1 MKSKL
6 FPLALLAFALPKF
19 ICAAPSAPNA
29 EAQLTKIEHSWAD
42 AYVKRDPS
50 FAQRLAADNFIF
62 IGPDG
67 NSVGKADYVKGMTGP
82 TVFTTFDI
90 GELKVR
96 TVGDVAIVTGTATIT
111 AKTGDK
117 DESGQYAFTDVF
129 AKKGGE
135 WKAISSQATPVKTPE
150 AAK

>member
-6 FPLALLAFALPKF
+6 LLFALLAFALPKF
-19 ICAAPSAPNA
+19 ICAAPAAPNA
-29 EAQLTKIEHSWAD
+29 EAQLNKIEHAWAD

-50 FAQRLAADNFIF
+50 FVQRLAADNFIF

-82 TVFTTFDI
+82 TVFTAFDI

-117 DESGQYAFTDVF
+117 DENGKYAFTDVF

-150 AAK
+150 APK

>member
-6 FPLALLAFALPKF
+6 LLFALLAFAPPKF
-19 ICAAPSAPNA
+19 ICAAPAAPNA
-29 EAQLTKIEHSWAD
+29 EAQLTKIEHDWAD

-50 FAQRLAADNFIF
+50 FVQRLAADNFIF
-62 IGPDG
+62 TGPDG

-82 TVFTTFDI
+82 TVFTSFEI
-90 GELKVR
+90 GELKIR

-117 DESGQYAFTDVF
+117 DESGKYAFTDVF

-150 AAK
+150 APK

>member
-1 MKSKL
+1 MKCKL
-6 FPLALLAFALPKF
+6 LLLALLIFQLPKF
-19 ICAAPSAPNA
+19 ICAAPAAPNA
-29 EAQLTKIEHSWAD
+29 ETQLTKVEHNWAD

-50 FAQRLAADNFIF
+50 FVQRLTADNFLF

-117 DESGQYAFTDVF
+117 DESGKYAFTDVF
-129 AKKGGE
+129 AKKAGE
-135 WKAISSQATPVKTPE
+135 WKAISGQATVVKTPE

>member
-6 FPLALLAFALPKF
+6 LPLALLTFALPKF
-19 ICAAPSAPNA
+19 IYAAPAVPNA
-29 EAQLTKIEHSWAD
+29 EVQLTKIEHNWAD

-50 FAQRLAADNFIF
+50 FVQRLAADNFIF

-67 NSVGKADYVKGMTGP
+67 NSVGKADYVKAMTGP
-82 TVFTTFDI
+82 TVFTTFDLA
-90 GELKVR
+90 ELKVR
-96 TVGDVAIVTGTATIT
+96 TVGDVAIVTGTAAIT
-111 AKTGDK
+111 AKTSDK
-117 DESGQYAFTDVF
+117 DESGKYAFTDVF

-135 WKAISSQATPVKTPE
+135 WRAISSQVTPVKSPE

>member
-1 MKSKL
+1 MKTKL
-6 FPLALLAFALPKF
+6 FLCAILAFALPRLAF
-19 ICAAPSAPNA
+19 TAPPAPNA
-29 EAQLTKIEHSWAD
+29 EPQLTKIEHDWAD

-50 FAQRLAADNFIF
+50 FVQRLAADDFIF

-82 TVFTTFDI
+82 TMFTAFDI
-90 GELKVR
+90 SEIKVR

-117 DESGQYAFTDVF
+117 DESGKYAFTDVF
-129 AKKGGE
+129 AKKAGE
-135 WKAISSQATPVKTPE
+135 WKAVSSQATRVNAPE
-150 AAK
+150 PPK

>member
-6 FPLALLAFALPKF
+6 LPLALLTFALPKF
-19 ICAAPSAPNA
+19 IGAAPAAPTA
-29 EAQLTKIEHSWAD
+29 EVQLTKIEHNWAD

-50 FAQRLAADNFIF
+50 FVQRLAAYNFIF

-67 NSVGKADYVKGMTGP
+67 NNVGKADYVKGMTGP
-82 TVFTTFDI
+82 TVFTTFDL

-129 AKKGGE
+129 AKKEGE
-135 WKAISSQATPVKTPE
+135 WKAISSQVTPVKTPE
-150 AAK
+150 GAK